1 VVDVYLEVQHKF
13 IIQKLSNGELI
24 VIGIVDD
31 NGHDRLL
38 NENEKQIARGMG
50 LNVL

>member
-1 VVDVYLEVQHKF
+1 VVEGKGKRVKQNKEDDGDETINVYP
-13 IIQKLSNGELI
+13 
-24 VIGIVDD
+24 VDD